1 MVATQL
7 KDEFISMA
15 KENQEEFY
23 KLAYSYVKNE
33 QDALDVVGESI
44 YKALNSLGKLR
55 ERRYIKTWFYRIL
68 INESITVL
76 RKNKAVVL
84 DTPFIETIAES
95 ALDKDEIMDLY
106 NSLDKLDEKYKTVVI
121 LRYMRGMPIDEIAE
135 VLNMNSNTVKT
146 RLKRGVDKLK
156 KIMGGKTN
164 G

>member
-121 LRYMRGMPIDEIAE
+121 LRYMKGMPIDEIAE

>member
-84 DTPFIETIAES
+84 DTPFIETIAKS

-121 LRYMRGMPIDEIAE
+121 LRYMKGMPIDEIAE